1 MKIYFNNIKKNI
13 DSEKLSECKKY
24 TNYYKM
30 LYSEDGIFKITD
42 NNICKI
48 HIIDNPITNLSISN
62 INMLI
67 DKSIIKYEKD
77 IKTIPFKHKLFD
89 LKEEKYKLENNVML
103 IILYLNNN
111 IFNNYFETDNINNN
125 VENTI
130 SNYL

>member
-13 DSEKLSECKKY
+13 DLDKLLQCEKY
-24 TNYYKM
+24 INYYKM

-48 HIIDNPITNLSISN
+48 HIIDYPITNLSISG

-67 DKSIIKYEKD
+67 DKTIISYEKD
-77 IKTIPFKHKLFD
+77 VKTIPLNHKLFD

-103 IILYLNNN
+103 IILYLNDT

>member
-1 MKIYFNNIKKNI
+1 MKIYFDSQKNI
-13 DSEKLSECKKY
+13 DLDKLSTYKTY

-42 NNICKI
+42 NNIYKI
-48 HIIDNPITNLSISN
+48 HIIDYPITYLSISG

-67 DKSIIKYEKD
+67 DKTIINYEKD
-77 IKTIPFKHKLFD
+77 IKSIPLNHKLFE
-89 LKEEKYKLENNVML
+89 LKEEKYKLENN
-103 IILYLNNN
+103 IFFIKLYSNNSV
-111 IFNNYFETDNINNN
+111 FDSYFETDVINSN